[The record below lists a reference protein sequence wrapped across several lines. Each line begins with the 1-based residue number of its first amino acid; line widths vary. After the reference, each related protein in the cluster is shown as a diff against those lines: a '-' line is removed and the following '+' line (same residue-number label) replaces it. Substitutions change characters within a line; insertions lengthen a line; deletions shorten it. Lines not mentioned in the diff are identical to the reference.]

1 MENAFIIRPPCI
13 VTSDRAASSVPLP
26 HSLRAFRHRDYRLYF
41 AGQGIAQTGT
51 WLQMIA
57 TSWLVYHLSGSAFM
71 LGLATFALHIP
82 VLVLGPFAGVWV
94 DRRRKRRVLLM
105 TQSGALAQSL
115 AMLALL
121 ASGQLEAW
129 HLVAANL
136 VLGVINSMDSPARQ
150 AQLVELVGGRED
162 LPNAIA
168 FSSVLMNGARFVG
181 PMIGGAVI
189 SAFGEIWGFG
199 LNSLMRCAVI
209 AALLA
214 IRATPRPTERSAT
227 GWRAQLAAGFR
238 YAYGFLPTRSAL
250 LLVSAVSLAVQ
261 PYQSLAPYFARDV
274 FHGDSGTLGWL
285 IAAGG
290 FGAVSGMVYLAMKP
304 SVRGLLSLMPFT
316 AATAGAALVAFSF
329 AASLWL
335 ALPMLVLVGMGA
347 MLSAAATNTV
357 LQTIV
362 EDTMRARVVSIYMMS
377 FLGIMPIGALAA
389 GLLAERI
396 GPPATLACGGLIAL
410 GAAFAYWTQLAKIR
424 RAIRPVYE
432 KLGIV
437 PRSDE

>member
-1 MENAFIIRPPCI
+1 
-13 VTSDRAASSVPLP
+13 VPLP

-41 AGQGIAQTGT
+41 AGQGISQTGT
-51 WLQMIA
+51 WLQLIA
-57 TSWLVYHLSGSAFM
+57 TSWLVYQLSGSAFM
-71 LGLATFALHIP
+71 LGLAAFALHIP
-82 VLVLGPFAGVWV
+82 LLVLGPFAGVWV
-94 DRRRKRRVLLM
+94 DRRKKRSVLLM
-105 TQSGALAQSL
+105 TQSAALAQSL

-121 ASGQLEAW
+121 ASGRLEAW

-136 VLGVINSMDSPARQ
+136 VLGVINAIDSPARQ
-150 AQLVELVGGRED
+150 SQLVELVGGKED

-199 LNSLMRCAVI
+199 LNSILRCAVI

-214 IRATPRPTERSAT
+214 IRAAPRPTEKSAS

-238 YAYGFLPTRSAL
+238 YAFGFLPTRSAL

-274 FHGDSGTLGWL
+274 LHGDSRTLGWL
-285 IAAGG
+285 IGAGG

-304 SVRGLLSLMPFT
+304 SVRGLLSLMPFA
-316 AATAGAALVAFSF
+316 AATAGAALIAFSF
-329 AASLWL
+329 ASSLWL

-377 FLGIMPIGALAA
+377 FLGVMPVGALLA

-396 GPPATLACGGLIAL
+396 GPPLTLCLGGLLAL
-410 GAAFAYWTQLAKIR
+410 VAAFAYWMQLPKIR
-424 RAIRPVYE
+424 REIRPVYE